1 MGIEPSGKVGEI
13 FFLCSCPL
21 HLAHGQQA
29 GEGHVLEV
37 LRGLDILSPN
47 VGLHADDVALLLGG
61 ELRGQW
67 IVGIDAVQREVTLDG
82 HRCIHGLLLV
92 EVEVAAVTG
101 SHDDLVVQTGCL
113 DASRFATPRHHRGM
127 RRQSALQNLVPADD
141 IASAAHHVL
150 LHAVDEPTLQ
160 CQPLAFHQR
169 LAVGTLLPRLLGALI
184 APDVDVVA
192 GENLHHLVE
201 YPFQKAESL
210 LLGAI
215 DLVEHVEVVAHHI
228 ALAQSA
234 RQLRVGGQRSRGMT
248 GHLHLGDDGDEAVG
262 SVGYDLAQLLLCVVA
277 AMLLVIIAPRVVV
290 IGVS

>member
-1 MGIEPSGKVGEI
+1 M
-13 FFLCSCPL
+13 
-21 HLAHGQQA
+21 
-29 GEGHVLEV
+29 
-37 LRGLDILSPN
+37 
-47 VGLHADDVALLLGG
+47 HADDVALLLGG

-160 CQPLAFHQR
+160 CLLVGQPLALHQR
-169 LAVGTLLPRLLGALI
+169 LAVGTLLPCLLGALI

-192 GENLHHLVE
+192 GEDLHHLVE
-201 YPFQKAESL
+201 YPFQEAESL

-215 DLVEHVEVVAHHI
+215 DLVEHVEVVAHHVV
-228 ALAQSA
+228 LAQSA
-234 RQLRVGGQRSRGMT
+234 RQLRVGGQRSRSMS
-248 GHLHLGDDGDEAVG
+248 GHLHLDEAVG
-262 SVGYDLAQLLLCVVA
+262 RVGHDFAHLLLCVVA
-277 AMLLVIIAPRVVV
+277 ALLLVVVAPRVVV